1 MPKIRSSADLRNNYN
16 DISTFCHTY
25 AEPVFIT
32 KNGKGDL
39 AVMSIETYEELAGRF
54 ELYSKLQEG
63 LDDVAAG
70 RTIPLDEAMA
80 ELKNRRSR
88 RVNYSIVYHR
98 CKPNVILPMPLT
110 TSTGCL

>member
-1 MPKIRSSADLRNNYN
+1 MQIIPMRELKNTVEIERR
-16 DISTFCHTY
+16 C
-25 AEPVFIT
+25 AEENGPVFIT

-88 RVNYSIVYHR
+88 R
-98 CKPNVILPMPLT
+98 
-110 TSTGCL
+110 

>member
-63 LDDVAAG
+63 LDDVAG
-70 RTIPLDEAMA
+70 RERPLDEVMA
-80 ELKNRRSR
+80 DLRNRRNR
-88 RVNYSIVYHR
+88 R
-98 CKPNVILPMPLT
+98 
-110 TSTGCL
+110 

>member
-39 AVMSIETYEELAGRF
+39 AVMSIETYEELAGRL

-63 LDDVAAG
+63 RADVAAG

-88 RVNYSIVYHR
+88 R
-98 CKPNVILPMPLT
+98 
-110 TSTGCL
+110 

>member
-39 AVMSIETYEELAGRF
+39 AVMSIETYEELAGR
-54 ELYSKLQEG
+54 L
-63 LDDVAAG
+63 VAAG

-88 RVNYSIVYHR
+88 R
-98 CKPNVILPMPLT
+98 
-110 TSTGCL
+110 

>member
-39 AVMSIETYEELAGRF
+39 AVMSIETYEEMVGRF
-54 ELYSKLQEG
+54 ELYGKLQ
-63 LDDVAAG
+63 DV
-70 RTIPLDEAMA
+70 ISDL
-80 ELKNRRSR
+80 RSR
-88 RVNYSIVYHR
+88 RNFR
-98 CKPNVILPMPLT
+98 
-110 TSTGCL
+110 

>member
-39 AVMSIETYEELAGRF
+39 AVMSIETYEELAGRL

-70 RTIPLDEAMA
+70 RTIPLDKAMA

-88 RVNYSIVYHR
+88 R
-98 CKPNVILPMPLT
+98 
-110 TSTGCL
+110 

>member
-1 MPKIRSSADLRNNYN
+1 MPAIRPSSDLRNGYN
-16 DISTFCHTY
+16 EISEFCHKY
-25 AEPVFIT
+25 NEPVYIT
-32 KNGKGDL
+32 KNGTGDL

-88 RVNYSIVYHR
+88 R
-98 CKPNVILPMPLT
+98 
-110 TSTGCL
+110 